1 MKGEQGM
8 IPLIIPSYEPD
19 ERLLQLLNTLRD
31 YPFGPVLLVNDGSG
45 PVYQT
50 FFDRAKEL
58 LQEKLILLSHEVNRG
73 KGRALK
79 TAFAYVLKHF
89 PDAAGCVTADSDGQH
104 SAAAIESIAQG
115 LDKHPESLILG
126 MRTFDGDDIPW
137 KSRFGN
143 TITMSVFSYIAGTK
157 VHDTQTGLRGIP
169 LGLMKE
175 MLGVS
180 YDRFEFEMQM
190 LLDASAN
197 YPILELPIETIY
209 DSKENHQTHFRTV
222 SDSAKIYAILG
233 KRFLKY
239 SLASFSS
246 SIIDL
251 LLFTIL
257 CHFLRNRVAGYVA
270 LCTVLARIVS
280 ATYNYAVNYKVV
292 FKSRENPC
300 KAALEYALLAVVQ
313 MTMSALLCT
322 GGVLLLP
329 LLPEAVVKIVVD
341 TVLFF
346 ASYYLQQKVVF
357 RKS

>member
-1 MKGEQGM
+1 M

-19 ERLLQLLNTLRD
+19 ERLLHLLNALKD
-31 YPFGPVLLVNDGSG
+31 YPSGPVLLVNDGSG
-45 PVYQT
+45 PAYQT
-50 FFDRAKEL
+50 FFDQAKDL
-58 LQEKLILLSHEVNRG
+58 LPDKLISLSHEVNRG

-79 TAFAYVLKHF
+79 TAFSYVKEHF
-89 PDAAGCVTADSDGQH
+89 PDAVGCVTADSDGQH
-104 SAAAIESIAQG
+104 SAAAIQSIAQG
-115 LDKHPESLILG
+115 LKDHPESLILG
-126 MRTFDGDDIPW
+126 IRTFDREDVPW

-143 TITMSVFSYIAGTK
+143 TITISVFSYIAGTK

-169 LGLMKE
+169 MGLMKE

-197 YPILELPIETIY
+197 YPILEIPIETIY
-209 DSKENHQTHFRTV
+209 DSRENHQTHFRPV
-222 SDSAKIYAILG
+222 SDSVKIYAILG
-233 KRFLKY
+233 KRFFKY

-257 CHFLRNRVAGYVA
+257 CHFLRNRVTGYVA
-270 LCTVLARIVS
+270 LCTVSARIVS
-280 ATYNYAVNYKVV
+280 AAYNYVINYKVV

-300 KAALEYALLAVVQ
+300 KAAVEYALLAIVQ

-329 LLPEAVVKIVVD
+329 ALPEAVVKIVVD